1 MELQKGSKMNDLISR
16 QDAVNAISKLSAWHN
31 IEGAWVY
38 QVEALDTLRYM
49 PSAEPEIK
57 PISYADCA
65 NAMMMMWIE
74 EVITDGEYNR
84 IMDRLNERKTDGR
97 FN

>member
-1 MELQKGSKMNDLISR
+1 MDDLISR
-16 QDAVNAISKLSAWHN
+16 QAAICSLDDEITITGKANAYVVKDYVQRVKRKLEN
-31 IEGAWVY
+31 
-38 QVEALDTLRYM
+38 L
-49 PSAEPEIK
+49 PSVQPEPHS
-57 PISYADCA
+57 ISYADCA